1 MISWNKMV
9 AIYMITWKLI
19 SNICWILLITKR
31 YTSQLGQE
39 WGGWVKSMKKQ
50 LIKAELKMFFQV
62 NKQSISYKSKYVRT
76 LIYQINKDQDML
88 VLNAYWSTMRPMLYA
103 PTWRI

>member
-1 MISWNKMV
+1 
-9 AIYMITWKLI
+9 
-19 SNICWILLITKR
+19 
-31 YTSQLGQE
+31 
-39 WGGWVKSMKKQ
+39 MKKQ

-88 VLNAYWSTMRPMLYA
+88 VLNAY
-103 PTWRI
+103 